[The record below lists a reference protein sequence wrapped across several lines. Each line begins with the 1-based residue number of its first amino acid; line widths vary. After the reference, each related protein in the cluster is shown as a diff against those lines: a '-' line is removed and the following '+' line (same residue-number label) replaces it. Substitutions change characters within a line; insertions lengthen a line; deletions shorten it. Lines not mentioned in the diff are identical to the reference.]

1 MDAKTKNLLI
11 AGGLGAIL
19 AYAIGWITIS
29 QQAPIPALDELS
41 AVIIT
46 AAVFLVAFSWFKRNP
61 L

>member
-1 MDAKTKNLLI
+1 MDDKTKNMLI

-29 QQAPIPALDELS
+29 QQDPIPALDELS

-46 AAVFLVAFSWFKRNP
+46 VAVFLVAFSWFKRNP